1 MKYFVNFPYTAETL
15 KAEFRE
21 LAKKLH
27 PDTGGNAEEFKA
39 MQNEYEQVTNNLK
52 KANEEAEAAEDLRK
66 AREEARRREE
76 EERKQEEARKA
87 AARPEYER
95 KCKKWAHLMEDL
107 KPYQEAEAAA
117 RKNYGWSSQEA
128 KAAGH
133 AYRAARRRNLVAM
146 AKAAFPGVKFSASI
160 YNGWGGG
167 ATISWNEGPT
177 VQEFKAATDYDIFV
191 SGWDTFDGMTDC
203 AGYERADFTEFA
215 NNYGQFSG
223 CVSYDR
229 TEDKEHREHVA
240 DVICSVKPSAAEQRA
255 RDGRR
260 EDCTVFLSN
269 EEIEQICSRLDIDP
283 EKFKKGHQI
292 YSNYGESRYFELF
305 VEWFTKW
312 SHYTPKPKAPEF
324 APKYG
329 PTYKAIKKALGGNV
343 FGYRK
348 NDIIA
353 DIFALC
359 DDLNGLEIG
368 KIFIWKEKKQFSGM
382 YSSNYKNTAAR
393 IQKMAAVGITLDRD
407 GEKVQAVAEEVRE
420 ALRKERADIEQQRQR
435 WEAEQRGEQAA
446 AKAEKPRK
454 ERKQTESASA
464 TETTATAAESNA
476 DGLTMEQYSE
486 KATVIRGYN
495 AQQAAELEAMGGKEW
510 RNLKG
515 GKGYIFSTRRHGE
528 QLAEWFARYTN
539 AEKSDDT
546 ANEPQQEAPQA
557 EQATRTDEVPAE
569 PTADYVNKHL
579 EIRNALGLEFVN
591 RFGSYWIS
599 GRACFAFF
607 VAPFG
612 WLAFKDTNQVY
623 CPKGGRAAL
632 VSIQDEGG
640 FLDLNNIEFV
650 RPVKDERYRTD
661 KAEEA
666 PKAETREP
674 SPLLEAVA
682 DLLQTIG
689 EIIQQAAKFEG
700 VTVPA
705 ETLKRWKQEAT
716 EGTKTAAAR
725 LAEVCACLA
734 SLTPDNRR
742 DFDALGVIFWSL
754 SEQLRQSGNRADIL
768 TGYEFARAQLF
779 DLIDRTQN
787 ENQARAVREANEPDR
802 RAA

>member
-177 VQEFKAATDYDIFV
+177 VQEFKAATDYEIFV

-240 DVICSVKPSAAEQRA
+240 DVICSIKPSAAEQRA

-343 FGYRK
+343 FGYRG

-368 KIFIWKEKKQFSGM
+368 KIFIWEGKKEFSPM

-446 AKAEKPRK
+446 EKAEKPRK

-464 TETTATAAESNA
+464 TETTATAAESTA

-495 AQQAAELEAMGGKEW
+495 AEQAAELEAMGGKEW
-510 RNLKG
+510 RNLRG

-546 ANEPQQEAPQA
+546 ANESQQEAPQ
-557 EQATRTDEVPAE
+557 
-569 PTADYVNKHL
+569 
-579 EIRNALGLEFVN
+579 
-591 RFGSYWIS
+591 
-599 GRACFAFF
+599 
-607 VAPFG
+607 
-612 WLAFKDTNQVY
+612 
-623 CPKGGRAAL
+623 
-632 VSIQDEGG
+632 
-640 FLDLNNIEFV
+640 
-650 RPVKDERYRTD
+650 
-661 KAEEA
+661 
-666 PKAETREP
+666 AETREP

-787 ENQARAVREANEPDR
+787 ENQARAVREANRETSESNAESISSAAESGARKPTGSDPDTPNPFEK
-802 RAA
+802 AA